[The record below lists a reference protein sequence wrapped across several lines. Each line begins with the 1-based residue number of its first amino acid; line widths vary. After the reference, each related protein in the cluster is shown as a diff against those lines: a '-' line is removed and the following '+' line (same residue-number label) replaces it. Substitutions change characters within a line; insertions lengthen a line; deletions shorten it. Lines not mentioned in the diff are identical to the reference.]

1 MPQFQYSGTN
11 TSGKRV
17 SDVVTAR
24 DKRSAVRVLQ
34 KQRIVPIQIKEV
46 VGAEPK
52 SAGSGVTSS
61 KLQKKATA
69 KTPPTRKRTE
79 KKVGLLQSL
88 GRSKTS
94 PADGSISGN
103 EILGLKFAKRLLELH
118 SGGMSL
124 GDAVFLLSQRLSEP
138 KLKRITAH
146 VWSHL
151 REGRSFAKAAESVPR
166 LFPRAMLPLFEA
178 GEASGD
184 MKSILQ
190 NCIEYIEERRALK
203 KRILA
208 SLSYPAVLICLVIVI
223 MIGFMY
229 FLVPTIQSMID
240 SMGGKM
246 NFFTATLINVSDFL
260 LKGGPFILIGIVI
273 GVIFL
278 LQWRRTEKGRLL
290 TDKWLLKLP
299 LIGLI
304 AESSALYQISNLMT
318 TLMESGINTSENLK
332 LSERTIQNQWL
343 KTKFSNA
350 RTMIIEGASFSV
362 AFKQN
367 NLYTDASIDVLTVGE
382 NTGSLEKGLREI
394 TNSVRNLLDDKLK
407 LLTVLI
413 SSGAMATAFIMVMF
427 AALGMVLS
435 VLEVSQTISL
445 R

>member
-1 MPQFQYSGTN
+1 MPQFQYSGTDKN
-11 TSGKRV
+11 GKRV
-17 SDVVTAR
+17 SNTITAN
-24 DKRSAVRVLQ
+24 DKKSAVRMLQ
-34 KQRIVPIQIKEV
+34 KQRIVPIQVKEV
-46 VGAEPK
+46 
-52 SAGSGVTSS
+52 AGSTAKQQVAP
-61 KLQKKATA
+61 KATV
-69 KTPPTRKRTE
+69 E
-79 KKVGLLQSL
+79 KKKPVRVAAKKRANRASGILHAL
-88 GRSKTS
+88 GKSNTAV
-94 PADGSISGN
+94 ADGSISGN

-124 GDAVFLLSQRLSEP
+124 GDAVYLLSQRLSEP

-146 VWSHL
+146 VWAHL
-151 REGRSFAKAAESVPR
+151 REGRSFAKASESVPR
-166 LFPRAMLPLFEA
+166 LFPKAMLPLFEA

-190 NCIEYIEERRALK
+190 NCIEYIEERRALR
-203 KRILA
+203 KRIVA
-208 SLSYPAVLICLVIVI
+208 SLSYPAVLICLVVLI

-229 FLVPTIQSMID
+229 FLVPTIQAMID

-260 LKGGPFILIGIVI
+260 LKGGPFILIGLVVGII
-273 GVIFL
+273 L
-278 LQWRRTEKGRLL
+278 LIQWRRSAKGRLI

-343 KTKFSNA
+343 KAKFSSA
-350 RTMIIEGASFSV
+350 RTMIIEGASFSA

-435 VLEVSQTISL
+435 VLEVSQTISM